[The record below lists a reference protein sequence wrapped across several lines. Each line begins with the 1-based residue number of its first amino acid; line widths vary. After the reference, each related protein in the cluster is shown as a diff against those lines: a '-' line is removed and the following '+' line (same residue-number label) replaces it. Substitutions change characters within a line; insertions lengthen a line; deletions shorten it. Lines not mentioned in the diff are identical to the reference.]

1 MRATVGLDALDAS
14 KGDRERIVI
23 LGSGWA
29 GKLPKFSERPIG
41 DKWRLGYVLSQ
52 RLSTK
57 YQTVVISPRS
67 YFVFTPLLNSTAT
80 GTLEF
85 RTALEPVRSKR
96 KPNIEFMQGWAD
108 DVDFGHK
115 TITVEESVVDPHQGK
130 AMAEDRREDHSTG
143 AVESEKKG
151 LRKEGKRWE
160 VSYDK
165 LVVTV
170 GCYSQT
176 FGTKGV
182 KENAFFMKDVGDA
195 RRIRTR
201 TLECFEIASLPTTSE
216 KLRDQLL
223 RFAIVGGGP
232 TGMEFAAELSDL
244 VHQDLSKLYPALT
257 PKVRI
262 VVHDVA
268 DKVLSMF
275 DDKLGKYAMET
286 FRREGVEVKT
296 SHHVEELRPGLPRT
310 GPDESMDDVADSQGC
325 YTLTTKED
333 GDVGVGLCVWSTG
346 NMMNPFVQ
354 KALDKTYGFP
364 SFSASIT
371 DGKEPHELDTK
382 EWMIEK
388 HPKTGAIIVDDRLRI
403 QLHPTPSSDAD
414 EKPASSA
421 TMTDVFALG
430 DNAMIR
436 DAQLP
441 ATAQTAS
448 QQALWLGKRLNK
460 GDLER
465 QHFTFRNLGVMTYL
479 GNSKGLVQTEGW
491 LGDVSGRAAWLI
503 WRGAYLTMTV
513 SWRNKILIPVY
524 WYVCFRLRLSFVAT
538 GMPSWGE
545 SELGC
550 ANVCVGGD
558 RFLNWAFGRDIT
570 RF

>member
-1 MRATVGLDALDAS
+1 MKATVGLDALDAS
-14 KGDRERIVI
+14 KGDRERVVI

-29 GKLPKFSERPIG
+29 G
-41 DKWRLGYVLSQ
+41 YVLSQ
-52 RLSTK
+52 RLSAK
-57 YQTVVISPRS
+57 YQTLVISPRS

-85 RTALEPVRSKR
+85 RTALEPVRSRR

-108 DVDFGHK
+108 DVDFGRK
-115 TITVEESVVDPHQGK
+115 MITVEESVVDPHQGK
-130 AMAEDRREDHSTG
+130 AMAEDRRGDHTTG
-143 AVESEKKG
+143 EVKSEKKG
-151 LRKEGKRWE
+151 LQKEGKRWE

-195 RRIRTR
+195 RRVRKR
-201 TLECFEIASLPTTSE
+201 VLECFEIASLPTTSE
-216 KLRDQLL
+216 NLREQLL

-262 VVHDVA
+262 AVHDVS
-268 DKVLSMF
+268 DRVLGMF
-275 DDKLGKYAMET
+275 DEKLGKYAMET

-296 SHHVEELRPGLPRT
+296 SHHVQELRPGLPRT
-310 GPDESMDDVADSQGC
+310 GPGENMDDVTDSQGC
-325 YTLTTKED
+325 YTLTTQED

-364 SFSASIT
+364 SSSASIT
-371 DGKEPHELDTK
+371 DGKDPDELDTK
-382 EWMIEK
+382 EWMMEK
-388 HPKTGAIIVDDRLRI
+388 NPKTGAIVVDDRLRI
-403 QLHPTPSSDAD
+403 QLHSKSSSGPDG
-414 EKPASSA
+414 KPASAA

-436 DAQLP
+436 DAHLP

-460 GDLER
+460 GDLES

-491 LGDVSGRAAWLI
+491 LGDISGRAAWLI
-503 WRGAYLTMTV
+503 WRGAYLTMSV

-524 WYVCFRLRLSFVAT
+524 W
-538 GMPSWGE
+538 
-545 SELGC
+545 
-550 ANVCVGGD
+550 
-558 RFLNWAFGRDIT
+558 FLNWAFGRDIT

>member
-14 KGDRERIVI
+14 KGDRERVII

-29 GKLPKFSERPIG
+29 GKLSARPQKIPSTDRG
-41 DKWRLGYVLSQ
+41 STGYVLSQ
-52 RLSTK
+52 RLSAK
-57 YQTVVISPRS
+57 YQTLVISPRS

-108 DVDFGHK
+108 DVDFGRK
-115 TITVEESVVDPHQGK
+115 TITVEESVADPQQGK
-130 AMAEDRREDHSTG
+130 AMAEDRRQDHSAGEVT
-143 AVESEKKG
+143 SEKKG
-151 LRKEGKRWE
+151 LRREGKRWE

-195 RRIRTR
+195 RRIRKR
-201 TLECFEIASLPTTSE
+201 ILECFEIASLPTTSDQ
-216 KLRDQLL
+216 LRDQLL

-244 VHQDLSKLYPALT
+244 VHEDLNKLYPALV

-262 VVHDVA
+262 AVYDVA

-275 DDKLGKYAMET
+275 DEKLGKYAMET
-286 FRREGVEVKT
+286 FRREGVQVKT
-296 SHHVEELRPGLPRT
+296 SHHVQELRPGLPRT
-310 GPDESMDDVADSQGC
+310 ASDGNMDNVADSQGC

-364 SFSASIT
+364 SSSASVT
-371 DGKEPHELDTK
+371 DGKPPRELDTR

-388 HPKTGAIIVDDRLRI
+388 HPKTGAMIVDDRLRV
-403 QLHPTPSSDAD
+403 QLHSKPSTSSPSAD

-421 TMTDVFALG
+421 TMTDVFAFG

-436 DAQLP
+436 DANLP
-441 ATAQTAS
+441 ATAQTAA
-448 QQALWLGKRLNK
+448 QQALWLAKRLNK
-460 GDLER
+460 GDLESQR
-465 QHFTFRNLGVMTYL
+465 FLFRNLGIMTYL
-479 GNSKGLVQTEGW
+479 GSSKGLVQTEGW
-491 LGDVSGRAAWLI
+491 LGDISGRVAFLI
-503 WRGAYLTMTV
+503 WRGAYLTMSV

-524 WYVCFRLRLSFVAT
+524 WYVFV
-538 GMPSWGE
+538 P
-545 SELGC
+545 LF
-550 ANVCVGGD
+550 VG
-558 RFLNWAFGRDIT
+558 FLKETNGWVD
-570 RF
+570 

>member
-1 MRATVGLDALDAS
+1 MLSTRVKAIASASLSWALAGLVKLTVGLVEAH
-14 KGDRERIVI
+14 I
-23 LGSGWA
+23 LTSH
-29 GKLPKFSERPIG
+29 S
-41 DKWRLGYVLSQ
+41 GYVLSQ
-52 RLSTK
+52 RLSAK
-57 YQTVVISPRS
+57 YQTLVISPRS

-108 DVDFGHK
+108 DVDFGRK
-115 TITVEESVVDPHQGK
+115 MVTVEESVLDPHQGK
-130 AMAEDRREDHSTG
+130 AMAEDRREDHTSRE
-143 AVESEKKG
+143 VKSDKKG

-165 LVVTV
+165 LVVAV

-182 KENAFFMKDVGDA
+182 KEYAYFMKDVGDA
-195 RRIRTR
+195 RRIRKR
-201 TLECFEIASLPTTSE
+201 VLECFEIASLPTTSE
-216 KLRDQLL
+216 KLREQLL
-223 RFAIVGGGP
+223 RFAVVGGGP

-244 VHQDLSKLYPALT
+244 IHQDLSKLYPALT

-262 VVHDVA
+262 AVYDVA
-268 DKVLSMF
+268 DKILSMF
-275 DDKLGKYAMET
+275 DEKLGKYAMET

-296 SHHVEELRPGLPRT
+296 SHHVQELRPGLPRT
-310 GPDESMDDVADSQGC
+310 GSDENMDDVADSQGC

-354 KALDKTYGFP
+354 KALDQTYGFP
-364 SFSASIT
+364 SSSASIT
-371 DGKEPHELDTK
+371 NGKQPNELDAK

-388 HPKTGAIIVDDRLRI
+388 HPKTGAIIVDDRLRV
-403 QLHPTPSSDAD
+403 QLHSKPSSSSDGTPD
-414 EKPASSA
+414 SSA

-460 GDLER
+460 LDLES
-465 QHFTFRNLGVMTYL
+465 QHFTFRNLGIMTYL

-491 LGDVSGRAAWLI
+491 LGDVSGRVAWLI
-503 WRGAYLTMTV
+503 WRGAYLTMSV

-524 WYVCFRLRLSFVAT
+524 WYVWFIYGLV
-538 GMPSWGE
+538 
-545 SELGC
+545 
-550 ANVCVGGD
+550 
-558 RFLNWAFGRDIT
+558 
-570 RF
+570 

>member
-1 MRATVGLDALDAS
+1 MPLTRVKVIGNALSYSALAGLVS
-14 KGDRERIVI
+14 
-23 LGSGWA
+23 
-29 GKLPKFSERPIG
+29 LPLNSLKQRPIV
-41 DKWRLGYVLSQ
+41 DQCHSGYVLSQ
-52 RLSTK
+52 RLSPK
-57 YQTVVISPRS
+57 YQTLVISPRS

-85 RTALEPVRSKR
+85 RTALEPVRSRR

-108 DVDFGHK
+108 DVDFGRK

-130 AMAEDRREDHSTG
+130 AMAEDRREDQTTG
-143 AVESEKKG
+143 EVKSDKKG
-151 LRKEGKRWE
+151 LQKEGKRWE

-165 LVVTV
+165 LVITV

-195 RRIRTR
+195 RRIRKR
-201 TLECFEIASLPTTSE
+201 VLECFEIANLPTTSE
-216 KLRDQLL
+216 KLREQLL

-244 VHQDLSKLYPALT
+244 VHQDLSKLYPALI

-262 VVHDVA
+262 AVHDVS
-268 DKVLSMF
+268 DKVLGMF
-275 DDKLGKYAMET
+275 DEKLGKYAMET

-296 SHHVEELRPGLPRT
+296 SHHVEELRPGLPRAS
-310 GPDESMDDVADSQGC
+310 PDENMDDVADSQGC
-325 YTLTTKED
+325 YTLTTRED

-364 SFSASIT
+364 SSSASIT
-371 DGKEPHELDTK
+371 DGKDPDELGTK

-388 HPKTGAIIVDDRLRI
+388 NPKTGAIIVDDRLRV
-403 QLHPTPSSDAD
+403 QLHSKPSPATATDGTPAS
-414 EKPASSA
+414 SSA

-430 DNAMIR
+430 DNATIR

-448 QQALWLGKRLNK
+448 QQALWLGKRLNR
-460 GDLER
+460 GDLDSR
-465 QHFTFRNLGVMTYL
+465 RFTFRNLGVMTYL

-491 LGDVSGRAAWLI
+491 LGDISGRAAWLI
-503 WRGAYLTMTV
+503 WRGAYLTMSV
-513 SWRNKILIPVY
+513 SWRNKILIPIY
-524 WYVCFRLRLSFVAT
+524 WYVQRKPPLHSLFLLQEERGKGGRELVR
-538 GMPSWGE
+538 GE
-545 SELGC
+545 S
-550 ANVCVGGD
+550 
-558 RFLNWAFGRDIT
+558 
-570 RF
+570 